1 MDYQSPL
8 AKVHGL
14 GSAKSGTHH
23 WWLQRITAVA
33 LIPLSFWPIVL
44 LNLSFEA
51 SYQET
56 VTWLAS
62 PLNSI
67 CMVFWILS
75 VFYHAVLGLQ
85 VVIEDYVSSEK
96 WRIIS
101 ILGTYLI
108 FFFLMLAAIIAVLRI
123 ILAG

>member
-44 LNLSFEA
+44 LDLSFEA

>member
-8 AKVHGL
+8 AKVRGL
-14 GSAKSGTHH
+14 GSAKAGSHH

-33 LIPLSFWPIVL
+33 LIPLSFWPIIL
-44 LNLSFEA
+44 LDLSYNG

-67 CMVFWILS
+67 CMIFWILS

-85 VVIEDYVSSEK
+85 VIIEDYVSSEM
-96 WRIIS
+96 WRIAA
-101 ILGTYLI
+101 ILCTYLI
-108 FFFLMLAAIIAVLRI
+108 FFFLMLAAIIADLRI